1 MTAKSPSDSPR
12 DVDRGEMVKFLHTA
26 DWQIGMRAA
35 HVGAVGGRV
44 RGERLQAARRV
55 VTVAN
60 ENAAEF
66 LIVAGDTFEDN
77 AVDRLLVQQV
87 ADILAGFRG
96 PVFLIPGNHDP
107 LVPGSVW
114 EHASWKSHANLRVLT
129 ADEPVE
135 VAGVT
140 LYPCPLHEKYSPRD
154 PTRWI
159 DARDDS
165 RVAIGIAHGTVEG
178 VAHGELDYP
187 IPRDAADRA
196 GLDYLG
202 LGHWHSFASYPPPGG
217 SPFGGSSA
225 GAGGTSALGSWDGGA
240 SRAESSRAESSR
252 LAYSGT
258 HETTK
263 FGERDSGNALLVE
276 IPARGEMPR
285 LTPIRTGGLTW
296 RVIERG
302 LADDGD
308 AARLRQELEAIGAA
322 DTTLLDVRLRGVLG
336 RDDESELRRM
346 EELLQARFLFGR
358 LDASGAVPRPDD
370 DRWLDELPAGVIRET
385 ARQIRSWSDPGWVEG
400 RPEAASPEVATRAL
414 LELYRMQ
421 REAGE

>member
-1 MTAKSPSDSPR
+1 MTAKSPSGSR
-12 DVDRGEMVKFLHTA
+12 RGVDRGEMVKFLHTA

-44 RGERLQAARRV
+44 RGERLHAARRV
-55 VTVAN
+55 VTAAN

-87 ADILAGFRG
+87 ADILAAFHG

-114 EHASWKSHANLRVLT
+114 EHAAWRSHGNLRVLT
-129 ADEPVE
+129 TDEPVE
-135 VAGVT
+135 VAGVR

-154 PTRWI
+154 PTRSI

-165 RVAIGIAHGTVEG
+165 RVAVGIAHGTVEG
-178 VAHGELDYP
+178 VSQGELDYP

-202 LGHWHSFASYPPPGG
+202 LGHWHSFASYPSPGG
-217 SPFGGSSA
+217 PAVVGSAVGGSNLDGSSA
-225 GAGGTSALGSWDGGA
+225 GRSSESDASQSAH
-240 SRAESSRAESSR
+240 SSR

-276 IPARGEMPR
+276 IAARGEMPR
-285 LTPIRTGGLTW
+285 LTPVRTGGLTW
-296 RVIERG
+296 RVIERE

-308 AARLRQELEAIGAA
+308 AARLRQQLEAIGES
-322 DTTLLDVRLRGVLG
+322 DTTLLDVRLGGLIG
-336 RDDESELRRM
+336 RDDESELKRM
-346 EELLQARFLFGR
+346 EELLQARFLFAR
-358 LDASGAVPRPDD
+358 LDASRVVPRPDD

-385 ARQIRSWSDPGWVEG
+385 ASRIRSWCDPGWVED
-400 RPEAASPEVATRAL
+400 RPQGASPEVATRAL

-421 REAGE
+421 REGGE

>member
-1 MTAKSPSDSPR
+1 MTAKSPSESPR

-44 RGERLQAARRV
+44 RAERLHAARRV

-87 ADILAGFRG
+87 ADILADFRG

-178 VAHGELDYP
+178 VAQGELDYP

-202 LGHWHSFASYPPPGG
+202 LGHWHSFASYPSSGAPSLGG
-217 SPFGGSSA
+217 ISPR
-225 GAGGTSALGSWDGGA
+225 AGGNLSGGA
-240 SRAESSRAESSR
+240 SDEDASR

-276 IPARGEMPR
+276 IPARREMPR

-308 AARLRQELEAIGAA
+308 AARLRQELEAIGVA
-322 DTTLLDVRLRGVLG
+322 DTTLLDVRLSGVLG
-336 RDDESELRRM
+336 RDDESELKGM

-358 LDASGAVPRPDD
+358 LDASRVVPRPDD
-370 DRWLDELPAGVIRET
+370 DRWLDELPAGVIRES
-385 ARQIRSWSDPGWVEG
+385 ARQIRSWCDPGWVEG
-400 RPEAASPEVATRAL
+400 RPEGASPEVATRAL
-414 LELYRMQ
+414 LELYRIQ